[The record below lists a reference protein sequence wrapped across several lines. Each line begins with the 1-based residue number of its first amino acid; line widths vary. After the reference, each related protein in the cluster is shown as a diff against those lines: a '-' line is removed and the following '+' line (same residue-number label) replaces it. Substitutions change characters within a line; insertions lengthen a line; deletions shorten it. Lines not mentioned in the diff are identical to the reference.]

1 MATDHGMTLSK
12 HYRSWLRGSLGA
24 AAIAIAYFA
33 SAAHAEDAASLT
45 IATWGGAYGQS
56 QQAAYFQ
63 PFTETTGTKIT
74 MVTYDGTFDAI
85 KAKLGED
92 PSPYDV
98 VDLSSGSLD
107 RLCRDGLLE
116 AVDATGLGTDP
127 SGGNAADDFLAGG
140 LPSCGVA
147 SMAWSMALIVD
158 RQAFPKAVP
167 TKIADLLDLQRFPGK
182 RALPNG
188 PRYTLELALLA
199 DGIAPD
205 QVYAELAT
213 PAGADRA
220 FAALDKIK
228 AEIVWWNKAAEPI
241 ALLASKKAAI
251 AAGYSGRIFRA
262 LAGSRERMDL
272 LWDGQIYDLDIWAV
286 PKSAPNKD
294 AAKRFIAFAAAPERL
309 AAQARL
315 IAYGPM
321 RKSAIP
327 LVGKHPE
334 IGVEMMRF
342 LPTAPENF
350 KNALKFDETWWNEH
364 GGELAKRFETW
375 RELAATAQGAAPE
388 PKPAQPQ

>member
-1 MATDHGMTLSK
+1 MTLST
-12 HYRSWLRGSLGA
+12 HLRTRTREISLGGA
-24 AAIAIAYFA
+24 ALCILGLTA
-33 SAAHAEDAASLT
+33 AAHAEDTANLT

-63 PFTETTGTKIT
+63 PFTESTGTKIT
-74 MVTYDGTFDAI
+74 TVTYDGSFDAI
-85 KAKLGED
+85 KTKLGE
-92 PSPYDV
+92 SPAPDV

-116 AVDATGLGTDP
+116 AVDPATLGTSEGDV
-127 SGGNAADDFLAGG
+127 ADDFLAGG
-140 LPSCGVA
+140 LTSCGVA
-147 SMAWSMALIVD
+147 SMAWAMALVID
-158 RQAFPKAVP
+158 RQAFPKSQP
-167 TKIADLLDLQRFPGK
+167 TTIADLLNLKVFPGK

-199 DGIAPD
+199 DGVAPD
-205 QVYAELAT
+205 QVYAELGT

-228 AEIVWWNKAAEPI
+228 PEIVWWNKATEPL
-241 ALLASKKAAI
+241 ALLASKKASI

-262 LAGSRERMDL
+262 LAGGRESMDL
-272 LWDGQIYDLDIWAV
+272 IWDGQIYDLDIWAV
-286 PKSAPNKD
+286 PKSAANKD
-294 AAKRFIAFAAAPERL
+294 SAKRFIAFAAQPERL

-327 LVGKHPE
+327 LVGKQPE

-350 KNALKFDETWWNEH
+350 KNALKFDEAWWNEH
-364 GGELAKRFETW
+364 SADLAARFETW
-375 RELAATAQGAAPE
+375 RELAATAQGAAPGS
-388 PKPAQPQ
+388 KPSQPQ

>member
-1 MATDHGMTLSK
+1 MTLST
-12 HYRSWLRGSLGA
+12 HRTWLGEISLSA
-24 AAIAIAYFA
+24 ALCILSLI
-33 SAAHAEDAASLT
+33 SAAHAEDGASLT

-63 PFTETTGTKIT
+63 PFTESTGTKIT
-74 MVTYDGTFDAI
+74 TVTYDGSFDAI
-85 KAKLGED
+85 KAKLSE
-92 PSPYDV
+92 SPAPDV
-98 VDLSSGSLD
+98 VDVSSGSLD

-116 AVDATGLGTDP
+116 TVDPATLSTSEGV
-127 SGGNAADDFLAGG
+127 ADDFLAGG

-147 SMAWSMALIVD
+147 SMAWAMALVID
-158 RQAFPKAVP
+158 RQAFPKSQP
-167 TKIADLLDLQRFPGK
+167 SKIADLLDLKAFPGK
-182 RALPNG
+182 RALPIG

-199 DGIAPD
+199 DGVAPD
-205 QVYAELAT
+205 QVYAELGT

-228 AEIVWWNKAAEPI
+228 PEIVWWSKTTEPL
-241 ALLASKKAAI
+241 ALLASKQATI

-262 LAGSRERMDL
+262 LAGNRDSMAL

-286 PKSAPNKD
+286 PKSAVNKD
-294 AAKRFIAFAAAPERL
+294 TAKRFIAFAAAPERL

-327 LVGKHPE
+327 LVGKQPE

-350 KNALKFDETWWNEH
+350 KNALKFDEAWWNEH
-364 GGELAKRFETW
+364 GGDLTARFETW
-375 RELAATAQGAAPE
+375 RELAATAQGATPG

>member
-1 MATDHGMTLSK
+1 MTLSK
-12 HYRSWLRGSLGA
+12 QLRSWLMRLHWLS
-24 AAIAIAYFA
+24 AAIGLVCFA
-33 SAAHAEDAASLT
+33 SAAHAEDEAGLT
-45 IATWGGAYGQS
+45 IATWSGAYGQS

-63 PFTETTGTKIT
+63 PFTEATGTKIT
-74 MVTYDGTFDAI
+74 MVTYDGSLDAI

-92 PSPYDV
+92 PAPYDV

-107 RLCRDGLLE
+107 RLCRDGMLE
-116 AVDATGLGTDP
+116 AVDAAALGD
-127 SGGNAADDFLAGG
+127 GNATDDFLAGG
-140 LPSCGVA
+140 LSSCGVA
-147 SMAWSMALIVD
+147 SMAWAMGLIVD
-158 RQAFPKAVP
+158 REAFPKGVP
-167 TKIADLLDLQRFPGK
+167 TKIADLLDLKNFPGK

-199 DGIAPD
+199 DGVAPD

-228 AEIVWWNKAAEPI
+228 AEIVWWNKATEPI
-241 ALLASKKAAI
+241 ALLASKKAVL

-262 LAGSRERMDL
+262 LAGGGDRMDL

-286 PKSAPNKD
+286 PKTAPNKD

-315 IAYGPM
+315 IGYGPM

-334 IGVEMMRF
+334 IGIEMMRF

-350 KNALKFDETWWNEH
+350 KNALKFDEAWWNEH
-364 GGELAKRFETW
+364 GGDLAKRFETW

>member
-1 MATDHGMTLSK
+1 M
-12 HYRSWLRGSLGA
+12 SL
-24 AAIAIAYFA
+24 
-33 SAAHAEDAASLT
+33 SAALGLLGLASTVHAEDAASLT

-63 PFTETTGTKIT
+63 PFTDSTGTKIT
-74 MVTYDGTFDAI
+74 TVTYDGSFDAI
-85 KAKLGED
+85 KSKLDE
-92 PSPYDV
+92 SPAPDV

-116 AVDATGLGTDP
+116 AVDPATLGT
-127 SGGNAADDFLAGG
+127 SQGSAADDFLAGG

-147 SMAWSMALIVD
+147 SMAWAMALVID
-158 RQAFPKAVP
+158 RQAFPKSQPA
-167 TKIADLLDLQRFPGK
+167 KIADLLNLKAYPGK

-199 DGIAPD
+199 DGVAPD
-205 QVYAELAT
+205 QVYAELGT
-213 PAGADRA
+213 PAGANRA

-228 AEIVWWNKAAEPI
+228 PEIVWWNKATEPL

-262 LAGSRERMDL
+262 LAGNRESMDL
-272 LWDGQIYDLDIWAV
+272 IWDGQIYDLDVWAV
-286 PKSAPNKD
+286 PKSAANKD
-294 AAKRFIAFAAAPERL
+294 SAKHFIAFATAPERL

-327 LVGKHPE
+327 LVGKQPE

-350 KNALKFDETWWNEH
+350 KNALKFDEAWWNEH
-364 GGELAKRFETW
+364 GADLAARFGTW
-375 RELAATAQGAAPE
+375 RELAATAQGATPA
-388 PKPAQPQ
+388 PKPVQPQ